1 MQTHQVHVSDG
12 RNRVHEI
19 RTELFAFP
27 EVLDVFVTGRP
38 DALVVVYLGR
48 PRPGEWLRAL
58 HAAGYRVP
66 PRRRALAEAPKV
78 DSVRESHRGP
88 RPIPTA
94 TAAPSSAP
102 RPSPTRQTATASR
115 PSKLI
120 ELTWSPSC

>member
-1 MQTHQVHVSDG
+1 MQTHEVHVLDG
-12 RNRVHEI
+12 RRRAHEI

-58 HAAGYRVP
+58 RAAGYRVP
-66 PRRRALAEAPKV
+66 PRQRALAEAPQV
-78 DSVRESHRGP
+78 DSVHESHSEP

-94 TAAPSSAP
+94 TASHRARVGP
-102 RPSPTRQTATASR
+102 RPLVR
-115 PSKLI
+115 PLQPAGHRS
-120 ELTWSPSC
+120 